1 MDKLR
6 NVVIGNPNIILVIAG
21 LFVVVLLL
29 GGTFLLAK
37 NLYQKDEPIP
47 ITTVP
52 NTNPNTL
59 QQQMPQLT
67 NSDAQDLSHQIERA
81 KEQQAPQYH
90 YYTYTQ
96 ADADSKAQ
104 EYAARQKADQIVK
117 TTEYVP
123 IYVNGSPANSNGSG
137 STTTTTPKKTTTVM
151 DKNGKVLEG
160 ELVSTE
166 QQETAQGQ
174 IIENSYY
181 AINLNRK
188 HSVEAGVK
196 YVDKK
201 VYAAVSYRNRDVRY
215 EVMYSPKDRT
225 WGAGV
230 MVTVAK
236 W

>member
-6 NVVIGNPNIILVIAG
+6 NAVIGNPNVIILVTGIFF
-21 LFVVVLLL
+21 LVLLL
-29 GGTFLLAK
+29 GGTFLIAK
-37 NLYQKDEPIP
+37 NMYQKDEPVP
-47 ITTVP
+47 VTTVP
-52 NTNPNTL
+52 NTSPNTL
-59 QQQMPQLT
+59 KQEMPQLT
-67 NSDAQDLSHQIERA
+67 NHDAQDLSNQIQRA

-90 YYTYTQ
+90 YYTYNQ
-96 ADADSKAQ
+96 QDADARAQ
-104 EYAARQKADQIVK
+104 EYAARQKADQIIK

-123 IYVNGSPANSNGSG
+123 VYVQGQPQAQSNEPA
-137 STTTTTPKKTTTVM
+137 KTTTIL
-151 DKNGKVLEG
+151 DKDGKPMKG
-160 ELVSTE
+160 ELVNTE
-166 QQETAQGQ
+166 QKETPQGQ

-188 HSVEAGVK
+188 HSIEAGVK

-201 VYAAVSYRNRDVRY
+201 TYAAVSYRNRDVRY

-230 MVTVAK
+230 MITVAK

>member
-6 NVVIGNPNIILVIAG
+6 NMVVGNPNIILVLAG
-21 LFVVVLLL
+21 FFVVVLLL
-29 GGTFLLAK
+29 GGTFLIAK
-37 NLYQKDEPIP
+37 NIYQKDTPVP

-52 NTNPNTL
+52 NTSPNTL
-59 QQQMPQLT
+59 QQEIPSLT
-67 NSDAQDLSHQIERA
+67 KNDAQDLSRQIQRA
-81 KEQQAPQYH
+81 KEEQAPQYH
-90 YYTYTQ
+90 YYTYNQ
-96 ADADSKAQ
+96 QDADARAQ
-104 EYAARQKADQIVK
+104 EYAAKQKADQIIK

-123 IYVNGSPANSNGSG
+123 VFVNNQGQPQTNTQPK
-137 STTTTTPKKTTTVM
+137 STTTVL
-151 DKNGKVLEG
+151 DKDGKPMKG
-160 ELVSTE
+160 ELVNTE
-166 QQETAQGQ
+166 QQETPQGQ

-188 HSVEAGVK
+188 HSIEAGIK

-201 VYAAVSYRNRDVRY
+201 TYAAVSYRNRDVRY

-230 MVTVAK
+230 MVTVAQ